1 MIRYRRSNRV
11 RDIVGAIFLAL
22 AALLLWVQTSDAGLK
37 TGWAAEA
44 SVTAEAATA
53 EADAPPPPTGLS
65 TPLLSEAHG

>member
-37 TGWAAEA
+37 TGWAIES
-44 SVTAEAATA
+44 SVTVEAAA
-53 EADAPPPPTGLS
+53 EVDAPP
-65 TPLLSEAHG
+65 TPAGPGASFLSEAHG